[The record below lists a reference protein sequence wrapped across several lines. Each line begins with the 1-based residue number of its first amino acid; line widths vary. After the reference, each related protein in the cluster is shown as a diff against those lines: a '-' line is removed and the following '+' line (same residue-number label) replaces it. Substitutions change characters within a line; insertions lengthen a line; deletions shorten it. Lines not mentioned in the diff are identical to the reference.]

1 MSKEIVS
8 IPLSCIQRVEIK
20 VTNCRKT
27 MAQVKTETG
36 AAYILNG
43 GMWNADGSPCPLL
56 KVNGKNLSSFPWSA
70 YGYSWDDGPDIRLS
84 LLHTQ
89 RNFIAVTPLIH
100 AGEPIQKLSYAYAQ
114 GGKRGRS
121 AMGIKDG
128 SLCLYCSSDGS
139 TDAKTPEKLRDEL
152 HALGWESAIMLDGGG
167 SSQCDFEG
175 QQIKAGRKV
184 HNWICVYTK
193 ENKEEKPVGSKY
205 QVTPSIGVNIR
216 SGPGTGYGKVGAYP
230 CGTVVEVTTTQNGW
244 GQTAKGWIS
253 MDYVQ
258 ALEPVQ
264 RVTDTG
270 LGIQMDYIPAGRAN
284 RPGGSNPGTYIT
296 IHETGNA
303 AKGAD
308 AAAHANYLKGDAAA
322 KAMVSWH
329 YTVDDH
335 GIVQHLPDQE
345 TAYHAGDGAS
355 GTGNSKSIGVEICVN
370 AGGDF
375 NKAKAN
381 AASLVRLLMKEH
393 GIPLANVVQH
403 NHWTVKDC
411 PYTIRHTAGGWEAFL
426 ALCEGR
432 GEVVSEL
439 DTDVDTLA
447 AAGILTA
454 ADYWKGGDY
463 SAANVQ
469 ALIGKMA
476 DYVREGK

>member
-1 MSKEIVS
+1 MKKIISV
-8 IPLSCIQRVEIK
+8 PLSRIERLEIK
-20 VTNCRKT
+20 VTGCRKT
-27 MAQVKTETG
+27 MAQVKKETG
-36 AAYILNG
+36 ASHVLNG
-43 GMWNADGSPCPLL
+43 GMWNAD
-56 KVNGKNLSSFPWSA
+56 
-70 YGYSWDDGPDIRLS
+70 
-84 LLHTQ
+84 
-89 RNFIAVTPLIH
+89 
-100 AGEPIQKLSYAYAQ
+100 
-114 GGKRGRS
+114 
-121 AMGIKDG
+121 
-128 SLCLYCSSDGS
+128 
-139 TDAKTPEKLRDEL
+139 
-152 HALGWESAIMLDGGG
+152 G

-175 QQIKAGRKV
+175 QQIKASRKV
-184 HNWICVYTK
+184 HNWICVYT
-193 ENKEEKPVGSKY
+193 NDDKEEKPVGSKY

-270 LGIQMDYIPAGRAN
+270 LGIQADYIPAGRAN

-355 GTGNSKSIGVEICVN
+355 GTGNTKSIGVEICVN

-403 NHWTVKDC
+403 NHWTGKDC

>member
-1 MSKEIVS
+1 MSKQIASV
-8 IPLSCIQRVEIK
+8 PLRDIERLEIK
-20 VTNCRKT
+20 VTNCRKSL
-27 MAQVKTETG
+27 AQVKGETN
-36 AAYILNG
+36 ADYILNG

-56 KVNGKNLSSFPWSA
+56 KVDGKNLSSFPWTA
-70 YGYSWDDGPDIRLS
+70 YGYSWNDGPDIHLTAQ
-84 LLHTQ
+84 HTEK
-89 RNFIAVTPLIH
+89 NFIAVTPLLKDG
-100 AGEPIQKLSYAYAQ
+100 APIQKLSYAYAQ
-114 GGKRGRS
+114 GGTRGRS
-121 AMGIKDG
+121 AMGLKAG
-128 SLCLYCSSDGS
+128 ALCLYCSSDG
-139 TDAKTPEKLRDEL
+139 TADAKTPEQLREEL
-152 HALGWESAIMLDGGG
+152 YALGWESAIMLDGGG
-167 SSQCDFEG
+167 SSQCDFDG
-175 QQIKAGRKV
+175 QTITASRKV
-184 HNWICVYTK
+184 HNWICVHLKNDK
-193 ENKEEKPVGSKY
+193 EDKPMGSKY

-230 CGTVVEVTTTQNGW
+230 CGTVVEVTATQDGW

-258 ALEPVQ
+258 ALESVQ
-264 RVTDTG
+264 RVTDAG
-270 LGIQMDYIPAGRAN
+270 LGIQADYIPAGRAN
-284 RPGGSNPGTYIT
+284 RPGGSNPRTYIT

-308 AAAHANYLKGDAAA
+308 AAAHASYLKGGAAV

-335 GIVQHLPDQE
+335 GIVQHLPDHE

-355 GTGNSKSIGVEICVN
+355 GTGNTKSIGVEICVN

-375 NKAKAN
+375 AKAKAN
-381 AASLVRLLMKEH
+381 AASLVRLLMAEH
-393 GIPLANVVQH
+393 GIPLGNVVQH
-403 NHWTVKDC
+403 NHWTGKDC

-432 GEVVSEL
+432 GEAVSQL

>member
-1 MSKEIVS
+1 MKKIISV
-8 IPLSCIQRVEIK
+8 PLSRIERLEIK
-20 VTNCRKT
+20 VTGCRKT
-27 MAQVKTETG
+27 MAQVKKETG
-36 AAYILNG
+36 ASHVLNG

-56 KVNGKNLSSFPWSA
+56 KVDGKNLSSFPWSA
-70 YGYSWDDGPDIRLS
+70 YGYSWDDGPDIHLS
-84 LLHTQ
+84 LQHTK

-121 AMGIKDG
+121 VMGLKDG
-128 SLCLYCSSDGS
+128 RLCLYCSSDGS
-139 TDAKTPEKLRDEL
+139 SDAKAPEQLRDEL

-175 QQIKAGRKV
+175 QQIKASRKV
-184 HNWICVYTK
+184 HNWICVYT
-193 ENKEEKPVGSKY
+193 NDDKEEKPVGSKY

-270 LGIQMDYIPAGRAN
+270 LGIQADYIPAGRAN

-308 AAAHANYLKGDAAA
+308 AAAHASYLKGDAAV

-335 GIVQHLPDQE
+335 GIVQHLPDNE
-345 TAYHAGDGAS
+345 TAYHAGDGAG
-355 GTGNSKSIGVEICVN
+355 GTGNAKSIGVEICVN

-375 NKAKAN
+375 SKAQAN
-381 AASLVRLLMKEH
+381 AASLVRLLMAEH
-393 GIPLANVVQH
+393 GIPLAKVVQH
-403 NHWTVKDC
+403 NHWTGKDC
-411 PYTIRHTAGGWEAFL
+411 PYTIRHTAGGWTAFL

-476 DYVREGK
+476 DYVREDK

>member
-1 MSKEIVS
+1 M
-8 IPLSCIQRVEIK
+8 
-20 VTNCRKT
+20 
-27 MAQVKTETG
+27 
-36 AAYILNG
+36 
-43 GMWNADGSPCPLL
+43 
-56 KVNGKNLSSFPWSA
+56 
-70 YGYSWDDGPDIRLS
+70 
-84 LLHTQ
+84 
-89 RNFIAVTPLIH
+89 
-100 AGEPIQKLSYAYAQ
+100 
-114 GGKRGRS
+114 
-121 AMGIKDG
+121 
-128 SLCLYCSSDGS
+128 
-139 TDAKTPEKLRDEL
+139 
-152 HALGWESAIMLDGGG
+152 
-167 SSQCDFEG
+167 
-175 QQIKAGRKV
+175 
-184 HNWICVYTK
+184 
-193 ENKEEKPVGSKY
+193 GSKY

-270 LGIQMDYIPAGRAN
+270 LGIQADYIPAGRVN

-308 AAAHANYLKGDAAA
+308 ATAHANYLKGDAAA

-329 YTVDDH
+329 YTVDDY
-335 GIVQHLPDQE
+335 GIMQHLPDHE

-355 GTGNSKSIGVEICVN
+355 GTGNAKSIGVEICVN

-403 NHWTVKDC
+403 NHWTGKDC

-447 AAGILTA
+447 AAGILNSP
-454 ADYWKGGDY
+454 DYWKGGDY

>member
-1 MSKEIVS
+1 MSKQIVE
-8 IPLSCIQRVEIK
+8 IPLGQIQRLQIK
-20 VTNCRKT
+20 VTRCRKT
-27 MAQVKTETG
+27 LAQVKQETG
-36 AAYILNG
+36 ASHVLNG
-43 GMWNADGSPCPLL
+43 GMWNPDGSPCPLL
-56 KVNGKNLSSFPWSA
+56 KVDGKRLSKAPWSA
-70 YGYSWDDGPDIRLS
+70 YGYGWDVGPDLRM
-84 LLHTQ
+84 TDRMVQ
-89 RNFIAVTPLIH
+89 RNFIAVTPLIQDG
-100 AGEPIQKLSYAYAQ
+100 APIPKLSYAYAQ

-121 AMGIKDG
+121 AMGLKDG
-128 SLCLYCSSDGS
+128 CLCLYCSGDG
-139 TDAKTPEKLRDEL
+139 TADAKTPEQLRDEL
-152 HALGWESAIMLDGGG
+152 HGLGWESAVMLDGGG
-167 SSQCDFEG
+167 SSQCDFNGET
-175 QQIKAGRKV
+175 ITASRKV

-193 ENKEEKPVGSKY
+193 ENQEDKPVGSKY

-216 SGPGTGYGKVGAYP
+216 SGPDTSYGKVGAYP

-244 GQTAKGWIS
+244 GQTDKGWIS
-253 MDYVQ
+253 MNYVQ

-270 LGIQMDYIPAGRAN
+270 LGIQVDYIPAGRAN
-284 RPGGSNPGTYIT
+284 RPGGSNPDTYIT

-308 AAAHANYLKGDAAA
+308 AAAHASYLKGDAAV

-335 GIVQHLPDQE
+335 GIVQHMPDNE
-345 TAYHAGDGAS
+345 TAYHAGDGAG
-355 GTGNSKSIGVEICVN
+355 GTGNAKSIGVEICVN

-375 NKAKAN
+375 SKAKAN
-381 AASLVRLLMKEH
+381 AASLVRLLMAEH

-403 NHWTVKDC
+403 NHWTGKDC